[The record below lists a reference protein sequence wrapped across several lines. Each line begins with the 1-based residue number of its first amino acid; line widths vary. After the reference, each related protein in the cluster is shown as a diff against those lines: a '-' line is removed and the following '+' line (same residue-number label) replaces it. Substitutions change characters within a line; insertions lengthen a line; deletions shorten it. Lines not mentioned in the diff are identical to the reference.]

1 MVGLKKYIMQ
11 DKKIIHGQLMN
22 EHRRLSNEIADIK
35 ANSYELNQ
43 EEKRKV
49 AELQARQLMI
59 MRQLENLFK

>member
-1 MVGLKKYIMQ
+1 MQ
-11 DKKIIHGQLMN
+11 EKKIIHGQLMN

>member
-1 MVGLKKYIMQ
+1 MQ

-43 EEKRKV
+43 EEKRKISF
-49 AELQARQLMI
+49 RSI
-59 MRQLENLFK
+59 YH